1 MVAVLALVLAAVPWP
16 ASAYAPRG
24 VPAAAGRRP
33 APRPSVVEAVE
44 AAPEAGERRVCA
56 MLSLNARGVSR
67 KAVRAAEAALGAEHV
82 FATGSLDEAEVAAKT
97 IVDRGYGYVVAGGGD
112 GTLSSTIRFL
122 RAAHAGRL
130 DALPAIAALP
140 LGTGNAVSRYALGAG
155 YRRWCGARGVA
166 RACAEL
172 RTRAEVRTLRVPVI
186 EVDSGELCFI
196 AGQGYDAFILDD
208 YERLVRQVR
217 GTPLS
222 KPLASV
228 FGYFVAT
235 ALRTLPGYLRGER
248 HMRVRVSSPA
258 AAWVDA
264 RRGDAALP
272 VSDRGGGDV
281 LYEGAATIVAGGT
294 TPFYGGGLRL
304 FPFARSDPKG
314 DLLHLRVATMSP
326 WKFSRHPLAV
336 FSGTYR
342 APDEAFDFLGSE
354 FTVQLLD
361 GNTYPFQHSGDAM
374 GKRNSF
380 TLKVAGDVELVDFLG
395 FPAPLAHLEA
405 PRTH

>member
-172 RTRAEVRTLRVPVI
+172 RTRGEVRTLRVPVI

-304 FPFARSDPKG
+304 FPFARSDPTGK
-314 DLLHLRVATMSP
+314 LHLRVATMSP
-326 WKFSRHPLAV
+326 WRFVPNVLGV
-336 FSGTYR
+336 FAGHYR
-342 APDEAFDFLGSE
+342 APAEAFDFLGDE
-354 FTVQLLD
+354 FTVALLD
-361 GNTYPFQHSGDAM
+361 GKRYPFQQSGDAV
-374 GKRNSF
+374 GARREF
-380 TLKVAGDVELVDFLG
+380 TLRVAGAVTFVDFLG
-395 FPAPLAHLEA
+395 PPEPLAHLVA
-405 PRTH
+405 H